1 LVEPRAASVMG
12 SAAIRGKTNT
22 PVSASKGLLSSAT
35 PPVPRPPANSAD
47 RALDRTRWCSWP
59 PTLGFAPAGSPSN
72 PRAPRALVNPT
83 DKVPLHWN
91 RTSPATNTPT
101 SRKNTAS
108 TTNE

>member
-1 LVEPRAASVMG
+1 VDVDVAALVGRQARSDRSRPRTIPHYPRSQ
-12 SAAIRGKTNT
+12 
-22 PVSASKGLLSSAT
+22 GLAEWWDSLMFMTTDARVRSSWS
-35 PPVPRPPANSAD
+35 PP
-47 RALDRTRWCSWP
+47 
-59 PTLGFAPAGSPSN
+59 N

-91 RTSPATNTPT
+91 RTSPPTNTPT